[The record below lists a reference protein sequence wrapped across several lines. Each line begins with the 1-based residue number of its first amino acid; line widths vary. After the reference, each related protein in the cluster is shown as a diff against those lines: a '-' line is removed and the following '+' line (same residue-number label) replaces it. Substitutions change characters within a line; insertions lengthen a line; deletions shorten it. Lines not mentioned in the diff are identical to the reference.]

1 MNNIP
6 VDSKEALKQIK
17 AGDFSLQ
24 DVDKKLKGDK
34 EVVLAAVKQDGY
46 ALEYVDEKLKGDKEV
61 ILAAIKQNASFL
73 RYADKKLKADK
84 EVVLAAVKKN
94 GSALQ
99 YADKKLKANKEVVL
113 AAVKHDGSA
122 LKYADKS
129 LKKDKEVVLAAV
141 KRDGRAL
148 KYADAI
154 LLKNKIFIMKAAKL
168 NSEALKYANELSL
181 EEEASQVTD
190 STGKKITKISIY
202 LYDIGERETMPG
214 TFFFEDG
221 TSKEG
226 YSYNNNMLSGT
237 IDFSNEEYSIP
248 IKDFIQSFKNNEWT
262 QFISDSIDNF
272 DGSGNSIDYEF
283 DDFENFEEGNSD
295 GCEWDAEQ
303 DPQEI
308 ILYYGEVEFKLTYQ
322 DVDCYIN
329 NGKKYKKT
337 EILSVIKKSI

>member
-1 MNNIP
+1 MKNNK
-6 VDSKEALKQIK
+6 DQKEVLAAVKKFGLALKDADK
-17 AGDFSLQ
+17 SLQ
-24 DVDKKLKGDK
+24 KDKKIVMAAVKQSGSALTYADESLKKDK
-34 EVVLAAVKQDGY
+34 EVVLVAVKQHGR
-46 ALEYVDEKLKGDKEV
+46 ALK
-61 ILAAIKQNASFL
+61 
-73 RYADKKLKADK
+73 YADKKLKADK
-84 EVVLAAVKKN
+84 KIVLAAVKQN
-94 GSALQ
+94 GSALKD
-99 YADKKLKANKEVVL
+99 ADKKLKANKEVVL

-148 KYADAI
+148 KYAAAI

-237 IDFSNEEYSIP
+237 IDFSNEKYSIP

-262 QFISDSIDNF
+262 QYISDSIDNF

-283 DDFENFEEGNSD
+283 DDFENFEEGNSEE
-295 GCEWDAEQ
+295 CEWEANK
-303 DPQEI
+303 DPNEI
-308 ILYYGEVEFKLTYQ
+308 ILYFGKMKFALQYENSN
-322 DVDCYIN
+322 CYPN
-329 NGKKYKKT
+329 NKTKYTKE
-337 EILSVIKKSI
+337 EILDIIKKSV